1 MRYIRYIKTEVIASF
16 KQFQGLLMIILTP
29 FFLTLF
35 LAFSMRGIYHY
46 ILKTMIRESMEIKL
60 FNSFNSYLKKSKFY

>member
-29 FFLTLF
+29 F
-35 LAFSMRGIYHY
+35 S
-46 ILKTMIRESMEIKL
+46 
-60 FNSFNSYLKKSKFY
+60 